1 MGGQPAQLSFFEE
14 EPPIEE
20 DDICKDATPGD
31 RPPVFWIEE
40 VRILRT
46 WSASPRQQLR
56 QIHLRRGMNIIWAPP
71 LDVDDIEVTFSGHA
85 AGKTSFCRLLR
96 YALGE
101 PRCGSKFL
109 RERLMARLPRGW
121 VIARIWVD
129 GKPWIVG
136 RPFSSRR
143 RSICVQAEDI
153 DAWLKTKA
161 ADANDYEIFRVTV
174 HQAVVEQLPVK
185 SYGDS
190 GQSIRFLHLLAW
202 LARDQ
207 ECRLDGLLAWR
218 HKDSQSGSPPL
229 SAGDRSFLIR
239 SVVGLMDREIR
250 QEMEYRVSMEDDL
263 KRLPSEILF
272 RQRTVE
278 EAIKELTPYIDDA
291 HASIADPLFSIGI
304 ENQLRSEEKRELDA
318 LQPDGVLTIDEQR
331 LALDRTLESLGAA
344 KYAVTL
350 WDSEPCGVAPD
361 LAHAHCPF
369 HVDAPEPIPRKGV
382 LVTQSRKRDAL
393 HALETAATRVVE
405 LQDVYADALHKDEV
419 QRREHERIRSHFRL
433 VHEHLERATSAQT
446 TLDAL
451 IEMRNNL
458 TTEIATS
465 QERQEALQRRWD
477 REASRFAALYR
488 RTMRRMLGRGT
499 DAECRFT
506 REKIVLKAT
515 YNGDLNSAAINTLI
529 TLGFDLAVLQASVL
543 DQGHHPRF
551 LIHDSPREADMD
563 ANLYRRVFTYMQAL
577 EPEAGEAN
585 FQYIISTTEAPPKNF
600 CQEPWLRLLLDASK
614 GKKRLFRMD
623 L

>member
-1 MGGQPAQLSFFEE
+1 MGGQPAQLALFDE
-14 EPPIEE
+14 EPLLEKAEIDRNSPQR
-20 DDICKDATPGD
+20 D

-46 WSASPRQQLR
+46 WSAYPRQQLR

-71 LDVDDIEVTFSGHA
+71 LAEDDLEVTFSGHA

-109 RERLMARLPRGW
+109 RERLLDRLPRGW

-153 DAWLKTKA
+153 DAWLKTKP
-161 ADANDYEIFRVTV
+161 ADASDYEIFRVTL

-207 ECRLDGLLAWR
+207 ECRLDGLLSWR

-229 SAGDRSFLIR
+229 SADDRSFLVR
-239 SVVGLMDREIR
+239 SVVGLMDKELR
-250 QEMEYRVSMEDDL
+250 QEMEYRVSMEADL
-263 KRLPSEILF
+263 RRLPSEIVF

-278 EAIKELTPYIDDA
+278 EAIKELKPYIDDA
-291 HASIADPLFSIGI
+291 HDSITDPLFSVAI
-304 ENQLRSEEKRELDA
+304 ENQLRAEEKRELDA
-318 LQPDGVLTIDEQR
+318 LHPKGVLTIDEQR
-331 LALDRTLESLGAA
+331 LALDRALESLGAA
-344 KYAVTL
+344 KYALTL
-350 WDSEPCGVAPD
+350 WESEPCGVAPD

-369 HVDAPEPIPRKGV
+369 HVDAPAPIPRKGV
-382 LVTQSRKRDAL
+382 LVTQNRKHDAK
-393 HALETAATRVVE
+393 HALETAAKRVAE
-405 LQDVYADALHKDEV
+405 LQETYADALHKDEV
-419 QRREHERIRSHFRL
+419 QRREHERIRSHYRL
-433 VHEHLERATSAQT
+433 VHKHLERAISAQT

-451 IEMRNNL
+451 IEMRDNL
-458 TTEIATS
+458 TNEISAS

-477 REASRFAALYR
+477 REASRFASLYR
-488 RTMRRMLGRGT
+488 RTMKRMLGRGT

-506 REKIVLKAT
+506 REKILLKAT

-529 TLGFDLAVLQASVL
+529 TLGFDLAVLQAAVAG
-543 DQGHHPRF
+543 QGHHPRF

-577 EPEAGEAN
+577 EPEDSEAN
-585 FQYIISTTEAPPKNF
+585 FQYIISTTEAPAKTF

-614 GKKRLFRMD
+614 GKERLFRMD